1 MLLTVYMNYDAC
13 LQGDPKKY
21 DDTSEIPLNRMKGR
35 QRGWIFSL
43 SLAKFWV
50 PGEAREYRKL
60 SLNIIGVILFVTPSI
75 TALEIWSVWAYMI
88 ES

>member
-43 SLAKFWV
+43 SLAKF
-50 PGEAREYRKL
+50 
-60 SLNIIGVILFVTPSI
+60 
-75 TALEIWSVWAYMI
+75 
-88 ES
+88 